1 MASTFFKSLVDTTYD
16 SIEGYKKVIEKAS
29 DPHLKSELE
38 KLLANRNDTL
48 TQLNAELQK
57 QGDELVTKGTAT
69 GALHRAW
76 IDIVGLFENGDENAA
91 ERLSEGESFL
101 ASKFEE
107 ALESGVMSTSE
118 EEVVKSALVNIRAS
132 EQIAKS
138 LVLEHD

>member
-16 SIEGYKKVIEKAS
+16 SVEGYDKVIDKAT
-29 DPHLKSELE
+29 DPRLKSELE
-38 KLLANRNDTL
+38 KLLANRKDTL
-48 TQLNAELQK
+48 AQLNAELEK

-76 IDIVGLFENGDENAA
+76 IDIAGLFEDGDENAA

-118 EEVVKSALVNIRAS
+118 EEVVKSALQNIRAS